1 LGERSATT
9 RPAGETAPRSAF
21 PSGTGR
27 ASATVLVAAL
37 LFGLLAWL
45 VSSGLSTEPDRAFS
59 VGLQRAQSPP
69 LTALMVLVSYPGY
82 APQSA
87 LIVLAA
93 AGLFVLA
100 GHRAAALFAVL
111 AGAGIWLIGSGLKQL
126 WLRPRPEDGLV
137 QVFGGAG
144 GYSFPSGHVLFYVSF
159 FGFLLYWSFAHLR
172 KGWLRSGLIWL
183 CGLLIALVGPSRVY
197 LGQHWTSDVLAA
209 YAFGLAYLLGL
220 IRLYNA
226 ARLHAPRPRGRAGSS
241 SPGQAP

>member
-1 LGERSATT
+1 VIRRRVRLAD
-9 RPAGETAPRSAF
+9 AL
-21 PSGTGR
+21 
-27 ASATVLVAAL
+27 VLAAVL

-45 VSSGLSTEPDRAFS
+45 VSSGLATGSDLALTVD
-59 VGLQRAQSPP
+59 LQRAQSSP

-82 APQSA
+82 PPQSA

-100 GHRAAALFAVL
+100 GYRLEALFAVL
-111 AGAGIWLIGSGLKQL
+111 AGVGIWLIGSALKQL

-137 QVFGGAG
+137 HVLGGAG

-159 FGFLLYWSFAHLR
+159 FGFLLYWSFAYLSKR
-172 KGWLRSGLIWL
+172 WLRTGLIWL

-209 YAFGLAYLLGL
+209 YALSLAYLLVL
-220 IRLYNA
+220 IRLYGA
-226 ARLHAPRPRGRAGSS
+226 ARLRVPPRRRLAGSS
-241 SPGQAP
+241 GREQRP